1 MSPLPAAK
9 CRAVHPVASKYF
21 KNGKEKKSREKEE
34 GRRGKK
40 KVERRKKGE
49 EESREKEEGRRG
61 TKKVE
66 RRKKGNGRRDKELY
80 EKKT

>member
-34 GRRGKK
+34 GRRG
-40 KVERRKKGE
+40 
-49 EESREKEEGRRG
+49 
-61 TKKVE
+61 TKTVE

-80 EKKT
+80 EKKSIGESKKNSKQKYIK

>member
-9 CRAVHPVASKYF
+9 CRAVHPVASKYL
-21 KNGKEKKSREKEE
+21 KNGKEKK
-34 GRRGKK
+34 
-40 KVERRKKGE
+40 
-49 EESREKEEGRRG
+49 SREKEEGRRG